1 MVASLGNAAR
11 SAVRWAPRATRLG
24 GRQSVRSRFIGGGSP
39 TEIAV
44 HWKVRTEV
52 GLWKTLG
59 VCVRSQGGRFQ
70 EKKNEKQS
78 GDSAAQCHGAGRA
91 RRGCATAL
99 RLTTIKIACC
109 NIPVR
114 AGFAARRP
122 MHMMGMNGGASHG
135 HDGTSGV
142 GGDSGFDCS

>member
-1 MVASLGNAAR
+1 MVASLGNAAG
-11 SAVRWAPRATRLG
+11 SAVRWAPRAPRLD
-24 GRQSVRSRFIGGGSP
+24 GRQPVRIRFIGGGGP

-52 GLWKTLG
+52 GLWKALG
-59 VCVRSQGGRFQ
+59 VGGRCQGGCFQ
-70 EKKNEKQS
+70 EKKNEKQT

-91 RRGCATAL
+91 RRGCAMAL
-99 RLTTIKIACC
+99 RLTTVEIACC

-114 AGFAARRP
+114 AGFSACGA
-122 MHMMGMNGGASHG
+122 MHMMRMNGGASHG

-142 GGDSGFDCS
+142 DRDTSLDCS